1 MMLKQPRRFFLLA
14 LLLIS
19 GWMLSGCLVTFPKP
33 TEAPQPL
40 LLSSLKGQDQLRE
53 LPSGKTL
60 HLAVERP
67 MASAPLRS
75 RDLWYRESGHR
86 LTPFSQHLWAES
98 LDLQVQQLLTEA
110 LGQQL
115 WIQASLSDLPGYR
128 ADYRIRL
135 TLNQWYLHLDNQSL
149 QISLQLNLLDAS
161 GRNLLQQQWSA
172 EQPVTTLSPT
182 AMATASQLWLELWAE
197 EVSQILYE
205 HLKDLDPDQ

>member
-1 MMLKQPRRFFLLA
+1 MQKSSRYVLLV
-14 LLLIS
+14 LLLS
-19 GWMLSGCLVTFPKP
+19 SSLLSGCLVTFPQATP
-33 TEAPQPL
+33 APQPL

-67 MASAPLRS
+67 QTSAPLRS

-86 LTPFSQHLWAES
+86 LTPFSQHIWAES

-115 WIQASLSDLPGYR
+115 WIQASLADLPGYR

-135 TLNQWYLHLDNQSL
+135 TLNQWYLQMENQSL
-149 QISLQLNLLDAS
+149 QISLQLNLLDAT

-172 EQPVTTLSPT
+172 EQPVNNLSPT
-182 AMATASQLWLELWAE
+182 GMATASQQWLEQWSE
-197 EVSQILYE
+197 EVSQLLYD
-205 HLKDLDPDQ
+205 HLKELDTDQ

>member
-1 MMLKQPRRFFLLA
+1 MQKSSRYVLLV
-14 LLLIS
+14 LLLS
-19 GWMLSGCLVTFPKP
+19 SSLLSGCLVTFPQATP
-33 TEAPQPL
+33 APQPL

-67 MASAPLRS
+67 QASAPLRS

-86 LTPFSQHLWAES
+86 LTPFSQHIWAES

-115 WIQASLSDLPGYR
+115 WIQGSLADLPGYR

-135 TLNQWYLHLDNQSL
+135 TLNQWYLQMENQSL
-149 QISLQLNLLDAS
+149 QISLQLNLLDTT

-172 EQPVTTLSPT
+172 EQPVNNLSPT
-182 AMATASQLWLELWAE
+182 GMATASQQWLEQWSE
-197 EVSQILYE
+197 EVSQLLYD
-205 HLKDLDPDQ
+205 HLKELDADQ

>member
-1 MMLKQPRRFFLLA
+1 MLKQARRFFPLA

-19 GWMLSGCLVTFPKP
+19 GWMLSGCLVTFPQA
-33 TEAPQPL
+33 TQAPQPL
-40 LLSSLKGQDQLRE
+40 LLSSLKGPDQIRE

-75 RDLWYRESGHR
+75 RELWYRESGHR
-86 LTPFSQHLWAES
+86 LTPFSKHLWAES

-115 WIQASLSDLPGYR
+115 WIQASLADLPGYR

-135 TLNQWYLHLDNQSL
+135 TLNQWYLQMENQSL
-149 QISLQLNLLDAS
+149 QISLQLNLLDAT

-172 EQPVTTLSPT
+172 EQPVRTLSPGG
-182 AMATASQLWLELWAE
+182 MATASQQWLEQWSE
-197 EVSQILYE
+197 EVSQLLYD

>member
-1 MMLKQPRRFFLLA
+1 MLKRARHFLKLLA
-14 LLLIS
+14 ILFSGGLLT
-19 GWMLSGCLVTFPKP
+19 GCLVTFPAA

-53 LPSGKTL
+53 LPFGKTL

-67 MASAPLRS
+67 LASAPLRS
-75 RDLWYRESGHR
+75 RELWYRESDYL
-86 LTPFSQHLWAES
+86 LTPFSQHVWAES

-115 WIQASLSDLPGYR
+115 WIQASLADLPGYR

-135 TLNQWYLHLDNQSL
+135 TLNQWYLQMENQSL

-161 GRNLLQQQWSA
+161 GNNLLQQQWLA
-172 EQPVTTLSPT
+172 EQPVSPLSPSG
-182 AMATASQLWLELWAE
+182 MAAASQRWLELWSD
-197 EVSQILYE
+197 EVSLLLYE
-205 HLKDLDPDQ
+205 QLKSLDSDQ

>member
-1 MMLKQPRRFFLLA
+1 MQKPSRYVLLV
-14 LLLIS
+14 LLLSS
-19 GWMLSGCLVTFPKP
+19 GLLSGCLVTFPQATP
-33 TEAPQPL
+33 APQPL

-67 MASAPLRS
+67 QASAPLRT
-75 RDLWYRESGHR
+75 RDLWYRESSHR
-86 LTPFSQHLWAES
+86 LTPFSQHIWAES

-115 WIQASLSDLPGYR
+115 WIQASLADLPGYR

-135 TLNQWYLHLDNQSL
+135 TLNQWYLQMENQSL
-149 QISLQLNLLDAS
+149 QISLQLNLLDAT

-172 EQPVTTLSPT
+172 EQPVNNLSPT
-182 AMATASQLWLELWAE
+182 GMATASQQWLEQWSE
-197 EVSQILYE
+197 EVSQLLYD
-205 HLKDLDPDQ
+205 HLKELDADQ